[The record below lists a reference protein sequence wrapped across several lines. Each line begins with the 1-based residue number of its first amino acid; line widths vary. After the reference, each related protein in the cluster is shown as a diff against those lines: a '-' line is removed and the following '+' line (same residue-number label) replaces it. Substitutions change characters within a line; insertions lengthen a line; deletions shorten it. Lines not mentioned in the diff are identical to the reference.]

1 MTIFKRL
8 ENMKKDID
16 GIKTE
21 NTELKKE
28 LKTLKDENTEL
39 KKDMYGTIQS
49 VAEKEH
55 KTLVKTAL
63 DLTKKYDEETEI
75 INEKELMK
83 TLETE
88 FSKEELEED
97 PDSCIKNY
105 NKIMEKALK
114 KIPAGEIPLT
124 NDETLKKQADKDK
137 EESDE
142 LRKEIEEMGTAQE

>member
-1 MTIFKRL
+1 
-8 ENMKKDID
+8 MKKDIE

-28 LKTLKDENTEL
+28 VKTLQDENTEL

-75 INEKELMK
+75 KNEKELLK
-83 TLETE
+83 SLETE
-88 FSKEELEED
+88 FSKEEIEED

-105 NKIMEKALK
+105 NKIMTKALQ
-114 KIPAGEIPLT
+114 KIPDGPIPRT
-124 NDETLKKQADKDK
+124 SDETIKKQADKDK
-137 EESDE
+137 EEADN
-142 LRKEIEEMGTAQE
+142 LRKEVEEMGTAQE